1 MTHLTQGGPTFPQE
15 SRSALRAAFL
25 AKVVLPLWRKKGP
38 SDWTGPFLWVFTS
51 MGFYFSWKE
60 SHSVPLQLVGLPSQ
74 QPTRIWLREQ
84 AFWAE
89 WWTQL
94 STVQ

>member
-1 MTHLTQGGPTFPQE
+1 MARPVG
-15 SRSALRAAFL
+15 RAIF
-25 AKVVLPLWRKKGP
+25 
-38 SDWTGPFLWVFTS
+38 S
-51 MGFYFSWKE
+51 YFIWKE
-60 SHSVPLQLVGLPSQ
+60 SHSVPLQLVGEPSQ

-84 AFWAE
+84 PFWAE